1 MSSSGDEADAVF
13 NISEDF
19 VPVRQ
24 QKEAGSS
31 DLEFDGL
38 LKKPLIMHE
47 DLAEGCG
54 GMLWP
59 AGMVLSKYI
68 LRQDKDFLRHKS
80 MFVRLQL
87 GIELYFD

>member
-1 MSSSGDEADAVF
+1 MDSSDDESKGVL
-13 NISEDF
+13 NISEEF

-24 QKEAGSS
+24 QKAAGSS
-31 DLEFDGL
+31 NLDFDGL
-38 LKKPLIMHE
+38 LKTPLKMHE

-68 LRQDKDFLRHKS
+68 LRQDKGFLKNKS
-80 MFVRLQL
+80 MYVR
-87 GIELYFD
+87 GTSELDVCG